1 MIKQSK
7 MIEFFGKRFG
17 YVGRNDYFCGA
28 KRLIKNDVTIN
39 QKDDGD

>member
-1 MIKQSK
+1 MID
-7 MIEFFGKRFG
+7 FLGKKFG

-28 KRLIKNDVTIN
+28 KRLIKIAKTIS